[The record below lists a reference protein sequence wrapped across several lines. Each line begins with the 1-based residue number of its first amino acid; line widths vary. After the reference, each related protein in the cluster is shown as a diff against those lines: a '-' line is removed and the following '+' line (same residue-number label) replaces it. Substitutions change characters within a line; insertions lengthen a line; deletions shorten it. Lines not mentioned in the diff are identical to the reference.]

1 MTSPRAAFETAWWEA
16 LRDVDPTRLVR
27 EHVRQ
32 LAPRGLATVI
42 AVGKA
47 APAMA
52 LGAFQALAR
61 PPHALVITTNGTCF
75 EGLPTEARV
84 VFASHPVPDARSIAA
99 ADAALHLARTSK
111 DGTLLVLVSGGAS
124 SLLCAPIGMSL
135 EQKQKVTD
143 QLLRSGA
150 SIRECNTV
158 RRHISGVKGGGL
170 AVACPTRVHCAV
182 ISDVVGG
189 AAHDVGSGPAVVD
202 PTTVQDARDVVRQHL
217 DEGLSKLC
225 ESAFRESLKP
235 TEDVLARVS
244 SAMLASPEDLAH
256 ALSSRLRAQGWD
268 VCDGNMIEATAE
280 RLSEALVRH
289 ARALV
294 PGQGWVVA
302 CEPTLHVP
310 EGAGRG
316 GRTGWVALHALRSLP
331 EDVTLWAAASDGV
344 DGNGATGGA
353 CVTGE
358 QKHRID
364 PVSVDACL
372 FRRDDVAVHTVLGT
386 SLHGRPTGSNLTDV
400 YAVLRAR

>member
-1 MTSPRAAFETAWWEA
+1 MTSTRDAFQTAWREA

-32 LAPRGLATVI
+32 LAPRGLVTVI

-61 PPHALVITTNGTCF
+61 PTHALVITTDGTCF

-189 AAHDVGSGPAVVD
+189 AVHDVGSGPAVVD

-217 DEGLSKLC
+217 DEDLCTLC

-235 TEDVLARVS
+235 TEDVLARVG

-268 VCDGNMIEATAE
+268 VCAGNMPEATAE
-280 RLSEALVRH
+280 SLSDVLLRRAH
-289 ARALV
+289 ALV

-316 GRTGWVALHALRSLP
+316 GRAGWVALHALRSLP
-331 EDVTLWAAASDGV
+331 ENVTLWAAASDGV
-344 DGNGATGGA
+344 DGNGGKGGA
-353 CVTGE
+353 CVTGK

-364 PVSVDACL
+364 PAHVDACL
-372 FRRDDVAVHTVLGT
+372 LRRDDVAVHTVLGT
-386 SLHGRPTGSNLTDV
+386 SLQGRPTGSNLTDV